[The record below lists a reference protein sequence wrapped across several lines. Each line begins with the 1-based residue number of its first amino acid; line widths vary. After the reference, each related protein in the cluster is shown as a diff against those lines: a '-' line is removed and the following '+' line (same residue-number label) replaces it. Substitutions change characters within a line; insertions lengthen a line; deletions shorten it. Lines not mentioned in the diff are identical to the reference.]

1 MLRDDFTHTVPGRPW
16 PDHEWLTQVLFYA
29 VYVVG
34 GLPLLTL
41 LCAAAITLAWLIV
54 LSLTPGPVLVRVA
67 LVGGGAALSSAAWS
81 LRPQV
86 LTMALFAAVLW
97 ILVRHRYLWTL
108 ALLFLLW
115 ANLHGAVALG
125 GVLIVAGCSGVV
137 TDTRRAVQGS
147 GNRRRL
153 CVVATTL
160 TPLGWSL
167 WLEMPQMMQRV
178 EAYGIQE

>member
-1 MLRDDFTHTVPGRPW
+1 MVDASL
-16 PDHEWLTQVLFYA
+16 LFYA

-125 GVLIVAGCSGVV
+125 GVLIVAAALASLRTRDGRFKVLV
-137 TDTRRAVQGS
+137 TVGD
-147 GNRRRL
+147 
-153 CVVATTL
+153 CVL
-160 TPLGWSL
+160 LQP
-167 WLEMPQMMQRV
+167 R
-178 EAYGIQE
+178 